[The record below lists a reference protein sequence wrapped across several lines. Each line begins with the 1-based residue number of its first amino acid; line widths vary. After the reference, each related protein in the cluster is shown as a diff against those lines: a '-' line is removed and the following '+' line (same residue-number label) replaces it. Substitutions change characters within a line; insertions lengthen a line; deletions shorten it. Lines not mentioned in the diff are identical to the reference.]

1 LPSIG
6 ASGGII
12 TIWKSAQFT
21 GSLAFSNNYV
31 ISVDLHSNHDQA
43 DWILTIVY
51 GPCTPEGKL
60 DFIDWIENIQM
71 ADGVDWLVVGD
82 FNLIRDP
89 YNRNKPSVEV
99 NIMLLFNEAISA
111 QGWIELPLDGR
122 KFTWSNKQAFPLLE
136 RLEYFLAQAPG
147 PLIIQIFLSVP

>member
-1 LPSIG
+1 
-6 ASGGII
+6 
-12 TIWKSAQFT
+12 
-21 GSLAFSNNYV
+21 
-31 ISVDLHSNHDQA
+31 
-43 DWILTIVY
+43 
-51 GPCTPEGKL
+51 
-60 DFIDWIENIQM
+60 
-71 ADGVDWLVVGD
+71 
-82 FNLIRDP
+82 
-89 YNRNKPSVEV
+89 VEV